1 MVDGEESTESSVTS
15 GLPQGSVLG
24 PAMLLFYINNLL
36 DELGLAVKLFADDTI
51 VYNTTNNHQELQD
64 NLAKLEQWERLRDM
78 EFQPAKCQQISFS
91 RKRKPARLPL
101 YLHCTEIPKADIIKY
116 LGVTIDSKVNWNAH
130 VISTAA
136 KGHLSLGFVR
146 HNILT
151 TSE

>member
-78 EFQPAKCQQISFS
+78 EFHPAK
-91 RKRKPARLPL
+91 
-101 YLHCTEIPKADIIKY
+101 
-116 LGVTIDSKVNWNAH
+116 
-130 VISTAA
+130 
-136 KGHLSLGFVR
+136 
-146 HNILT
+146 
-151 TSE
+151 